1 MTCRRVYAHGV
12 TTLALLLLSAAPQ
25 AQLQL
30 YFQSNLADAA
40 YQQQVFGRVAKRW
53 AMPAP
58 KDAPKPGEKTV
69 VQVLID
75 GDGQILSAA
84 VSLQSGS
91 AKWDDAALAA
101 VKRAAPFPALPKSL
115 GAASLEFHVHV
126 TRT

>member
-1 MTCRRVYAHGV
+1 M

-30 YFQSNLADAA
+30 YFQSTLADAA

-53 AMPAP
+53 VTPAAR
-58 KDAPKPGEKTV
+58 DAPKPGEKTV

-75 GDGQILSAA
+75 GQGKLLSAA

-101 VKRAAPFPALPKSL
+101 VKRAAPFPPLPKSL
-115 GAASLEFHVHV
+115 GATTLEFHVHV
-126 TRT
+126 TRG

>member
-1 MTCRRVYAHGV
+1 MTA
-12 TTLALLLLSAAPQ
+12 LALLVLSAAPQ
-25 AQLQL
+25 AQLQV

-40 YQQQVFGRVAKRW
+40 YQQQVFGKVAKHW
-53 AMPAP
+53 AMPGP
-58 KDAPKPGEKTV
+58 KDAPKPGEKAV

-75 GDGQILSAA
+75 GNGKLLSAA

-101 VKRAAPFPALPKSL
+101 VKRAAPFPKLPKSL
-115 GAASLEFHVHV
+115 GATSLEFHVHV

>member
-1 MTCRRVYAHGV
+1 MTA
-12 TTLALLLLSAAPQ
+12 LALLLLSAAPQ

-30 YFQSNLADAA
+30 YFQNNLADAA
-40 YQQQVFGRVAKRW
+40 YQQQVFNRVAKHW

-58 KDAPKPGEKTV
+58 QDAPKPGEKTV

-75 GDGQILSAA
+75 GEGKILSAA
-84 VSLQSGS
+84 VSMQSGS
-91 AKWDDAALAA
+91 AKWDDAALGA

-115 GAASLEFHVHV
+115 GATSLEFHVHV